1 MADQLGA
8 GFPTAR
14 AEDQKAFLDQR
25 PGGFVVGVSTSTDHT
40 VCLLQS
46 KLGFVPEREC
56 GGMSL
61 SGLRTPEHLTQPK
74 QIPWDGGVL
83 A

>member
-1 MADQLGA
+1 MANQPCA

-14 AEDQKAFLDQR
+14 VEDQKAFLDQR
-25 PGGFVVGVSTSTDHT
+25 PGGFTVGVSTSAIHT
-40 VCLLQS
+40 VCRLQS
-46 KLGFVPEREC
+46 KLDFVPEGEC
-56 GGMSL
+56 GGMFL
-61 SGLRTPEHLTQPK
+61 SGPRTPEHLTQPK

>member
-1 MADQLGA
+1 MADQLHA

-14 AEDQKAFLDQR
+14 AKDQKAFLDQR
-25 PGGFVVGVSTSTDHT
+25 PGGFVVGVSISIDHT

-46 KLGFVPEREC
+46 KLGFVPEGEC

-74 QIPWDGGVL
+74 QIPWNGGVL